1 MAKKGLGKGLN
12 TLFVEDPQIVDE
24 SGIIEVKVTEVM
36 PNPAQPRKTFDK
48 DKLQLLADSI
58 KENGMIQPIIV
69 TKNDDFGY
77 TIVAGE
83 RRWRA
88 TKLAGIKTVPVVIKE
103 YDDKTVAEVAL
114 IENLQRED
122 LNPIEEALGYKELS
136 EKYSMKQEEI
146 SQKVGKSR
154 SAIANA
160 MRLLSLEEAFQ
171 KLLIDGQISEGHAR
185 AALAL
190 EDYTLREF
198 LLNQVVNQELNVR
211 QTETLVRQLQK
222 GKPEKKAKKPDVY
235 AIELERIE
243 TRLSSNLGTKV
254 KISSGAKKGKI
265 EIEFYGNDDL
275 DRLLNLIEK

>member
-12 TLFVEDPQIVDE
+12 TFFEDKPDIVDE
-24 SGIIEVKVTEVM
+24 NGIIEIKLTEVM
-36 PNPAQPRKTFDK
+36 PNPAQPRKSFDK
-48 DKLQLLADSI
+48 DKLQILADSI
-58 KENGMIQPIIV
+58 KENGIIQPIIV

-88 TKLAGIKTVPVVIKE
+88 SKLAGLKTIPVVVKE
-103 YDDKTVAEVAL
+103 YDDKTIAEVAL

-122 LNPIEEALGYKELS
+122 LNPIEEALGYRELS
-136 EKYSMKQEEI
+136 EKYLMKQEEI

-160 MRLLSLEEAFQ
+160 MRLLSLEEPLQ
-171 KLLIDGQISEGHAR
+171 KLLINGEISEGHAR
-185 AALAL
+185 AALSL
-190 EDYTLREF
+190 EDFSLREF
-198 LLNQVVNQELNVR
+198 LLNQVINQDLNVR
-211 QTETLVRQLQK
+211 QAETLAKQLQK
-222 GKPEKKAKKPDVY
+222 GKPEKKNKKPDVY

-254 KISSGAKKGKI
+254 KISKGAKRGKI